1 MAGVL
6 NDKKPI
12 FEQIKDWI
20 SDQIIDGTLEA
31 HDRIPSTNEIVQFY
45 KVNHLT
51 VSKGVNQL
59 VDEGVIYKKRG
70 VGMFVAPEARGVL
83 LDGRKERFVSEYL
96 KPMIDEAEKL
106 GFSTQEIEGLIHEM
120 EGNRDGE

>member
-20 SDQIIDGTLEA
+20 SDQIIDGTLKA

-51 VSKGVNQL
+51 VAKASISSSMKGSSIRSGGSACSSPRRQGTYCSTAGRNASL
-59 VDEGVIYKKRG
+59 
-70 VGMFVAPEARGVL
+70 PNTCAR
-83 LDGRKERFVSEYL
+83 
-96 KPMIDEAEKL
+96 
-106 GFSTQEIEGLIHEM
+106 
-120 EGNRDGE
+120 